1 MAGGTGAMMDPS
13 DLYGL
18 PLERF
23 TQERNALA
31 KELRKDGR
39 RDEAERVSRL
49 RKPSQAAWAVNQL
62 VRTQGREV
70 EALFKAGD
78 ALQRAQGDLLA
89 GKGNPNAL
97 RQAVD
102 AERTAGERLLERA
115 RGLLSSEG
123 NDLTPAR
130 LEQVSDTLHAAALDQ
145 EARDR
150 VKDGCLERELRHV
163 GLGMT
168 PGAVPARARARQP
181 KPAAK
186 AEPPRDRAAER
197 EARRRLERASRAL
210 STARERREKA
220 AAALEEAEEALA
232 AAEREVQDAEK
243 AAREL

>member
-1 MAGGTGAMMDPS
+1 MDPS

-23 TQERNALA
+23 TSERNALA

-39 RDEAERVSRL
+39 RDEAERVSKL

-70 EALFKAGD
+70 KTLFKAGD
-78 ALQRAQGDLLA
+78 ALQKAQGDLLS

-97 RQAVD
+97 RKAVD

-130 LEQVSDTLHAAALDQ
+130 LEQVSETLHAAALDQ

-163 GLGMT
+163 GLGGLGAAGLEASKPKRAAT
-168 PGAVPARARARQP
+168 PDRSSERREARQ
-181 KPAAK
+181 
-186 AEPPRDRAAER
+186 AEA
-197 EARRRLERASRAL
+197 EARRRMERAKRGVHVAQERL
-210 STARERREKA
+210 DRAREQ
-220 AAALEEAEEALA
+220 LHEAEEKLDA
-232 AAEREVQDAEK
+232 ARRQADEAVAAHREAERVLE
-243 AAREL
+243 RL